1 MKSISPI
8 FLFLLLLF
16 SCGKEKKLI
25 PNGNSSISPTLSRAG
40 FSDSS
45 GQKLQDLSEAL
56 ADQIPI
62 SNEQL
67 KDWIPEKIGEMVQ
80 HKLLVGHKQSMGMSG
95 AISTYHEEISEE
107 QQVSMEVLDG
117 AGAIGAVMLKSI
129 IQKLV
134 PDYEEQKA
142 NGYSRIY
149 ERDGLRVWEK
159 FNTLDQTAEIEY
171 VLDGRFHFIFKG
183 HQIELDELWAFV
195 REVKKEMS

>member
-1 MKSISPI
+1 MKRISPI
-8 FLFLLLLF
+8 FLFVLVLF
-16 SCGKEKKLI
+16 SCGKGKN
-25 PNGNSSISPTLSRAG
+25 PDSIATVVPSRAG
-40 FSDSS
+40 FADSS
-45 GQKLQDLSEAL
+45 EKLGFNPSNDLEI
-56 ADQIPI
+56 QIPM

-67 KDWIPEKIGEMVQ
+67 KKWIPEKVGEMVQ

-95 AISTYHEEISEE
+95 AISTYFEEISEE

-117 AGAIGAVMLKSI
+117 AGATGAVMLKSI

-149 ERDGLRVWEK
+149 EREGLRVWEK

-195 REVKKEMS
+195 KEVKKEMS